1 MQRRG
6 LQNQIPGPGAKGV
19 GDTAIRNYNK
29 WADIRVNMDTLCE
42 NGTPD
47 TMLELFGK
55 KLPPALLCRPG
66 GRSEPALLR
75 HLHRHDL

>member
-1 MQRRG
+1 MHRAVLQGLPRVQRRG

-29 WADIRVNMDTLCE
+29 WAEIRVNMDTLCE

-47 TMLELFGK
+47 TGVELFGK
-55 KLPPALLCRPG
+55 TFRFPFLQALWVR
-66 GRSEPALLR
+66 
-75 HLHRHDL
+75 

>member
-1 MQRRG
+1 MHRQILQGLPGVQRRG
-6 LQNQIPGPGAKGV
+6 LQESDPRPRRKGV

-47 TMLELFGK
+47 THVELFG
-55 KLPPALLCRPG
+55 
-66 GRSEPALLR
+66 RSFKYPFFAGPVAR
-75 HLHRHDL
+75 

>member
-29 WADIRVNMDTLCE
+29 WAEIRVNMDTLCE
-42 NGTPD
+42 GGTPD
-47 TMLELFGK
+47 THMELFGK
-55 KLPPALLCRPG
+55 SFNPLPPLQARWV
-66 GRSEPALLR
+66 R
-75 HLHRHDL
+75 